1 MLIFR
6 EQIFQP
12 MKSISKEQQKQII
25 QYLQTKNL
33 SEDTIVEISEHFT
46 NHINRLISKGKT
58 FEEAFNETQNIW
70 SKDLKNTWISGFY
83 QIPIIQKRKISSIR
97 NIILKKSLGFSVIL
111 CLFILG
117 IMFLLN
123 HNHFIK
129 FYHYYTCFIIV
140 LPIISMTIIWRGIPF
155 RKKTISSED
164 LFSPI
169 IIGAFT
175 LISSFNIRQ
184 NINSEYTIPF
194 NSLFIFII
202 LIFCQN
208 ILTFYIF
215 LSSIKFRQ
223 DFKYFKNKTS

>member
-46 NHINRLISKGKT
+46 NHINHLISKGKT

-70 SKDLKNTWISGFY
+70 SKNLENTWISGFY

-155 RKKTISSED
+155 RKKIISSED

-169 IIGAFT
+169 IIGGFT
-175 LISSFNIRQ
+175 LISSFHIRLNIDP
-184 NINSEYTIPF
+184 EYAIP
-194 NSLFIFII
+194 SMFIFII

>member
-1 MLIFR
+1 
-6 EQIFQP
+6 
-12 MKSISKEQQKQII
+12 MKSICEEQQKQII

-33 SEDTIVEISEHFT
+33 FEDTIVEISEHFT
-46 NHINRLISKGKT
+46 NHINHLISKGKT

-70 SKDLKNTWISGFY
+70 SKNLENTWISGFY

-155 RKKTISSED
+155 RKKIISSED

-169 IIGAFT
+169 IIGGFT
-175 LISSFNIRQ
+175 LISSFHIRLNIDP
-184 NINSEYTIPF
+184 EYAIP
-194 NSLFIFII
+194 SMFIFII

>member
-1 MLIFR
+1 
-6 EQIFQP
+6 
-12 MKSISKEQQKQII
+12 MKSISEEQQKQII
-25 QYLQTKNL
+25 QYLQKKNMF
-33 SEDTIVEISEHFT
+33 EDTIVEISEHFT
-46 NHINRLISKGKT
+46 NHINHLISKGKT
-58 FEEAFNETQNIW
+58 FEGAFNETQNIW

-117 IMFLLN
+117 IIFLLN
-123 HNHFIK
+123 HDHFIK

-140 LPIISMTIIWRGIPF
+140 LPVISMPIIWWDIPF
-155 RKKTISSED
+155 KKKIISSED

-169 IIGAFT
+169 IIGGFT
-175 LISSFNIRQ
+175 LISSFHIRQ

-208 ILTFYIF
+208 ILTFYII